1 MKVYVVHEGEYS
13 DRRAV
18 AVFSSEE
25 KANLYAYTHDGDV
38 EEFEMDSIEIE
49 GHSPEVRWIVTR
61 WPSGE
66 MVVGMTN
73 YIPGS
78 FPREG
83 QVSSSMVGSSCI
95 LRTIVAAATRDDA
108 IKKASDKF
116 AMYQAEKEGV

>member
-49 GHSPEVRWIVTR
+49 GHSPEVRWFVTR

-73 YIPGS
+73 YTPGS
-78 FPREG
+78 FPGEC
-83 QVSSSMVGSSCI
+83 QVLSTMVGSSCI

-116 AMYQAEKEGV
+116 AMYQAKKEGV

>member
-1 MKVYVVHEGEYS
+1 MKVYVIHEGEYS

-49 GHSPEVRWIVTR
+49 GHSPEVRWLVTI

-66 MVVGMTN
+66 MGGVMAN
-73 YIPGS
+73 YTPWEFS
-78 FPREG
+78 REG
-83 QVSSSMVGSSCI
+83 QVSSSMAGSSCI
-95 LRTIVAAATRDDA
+95 LRTVIAAATRDDA